1 MHFTRDD
8 IRAFLIYLGAE
19 FRGDRAISRNEE
31 EIRTSTLEDLRKK
44 LYQFYDITYGELSPS
59 SILSFINDRSRYQD
73 PGKYINPAVRFLT
86 WLQDVR
92 GEDYS
97 NLVRLLEGAKPKRTR
112 RKKKA
117 YAERGSVFDVTLED
131 VHTHILNIYRSDTRT
146 IPKLRAIT
154 ASALAASTGLRPEE
168 LKRLEPSDI
177 DPIQHYFILP
187 AEKSK
192 THTERVIPLHP
203 QVRIMLNLLLRYSR
217 SELLFSDG
225 SIRHVFS
232 RAGTLKLK
240 QFRKFFAIYSPKVGL
255 KDVYRI
261 AIMGHDSEELEK
273 LLQSIKLEVTE
284 EFYRKFTPE
293 AITQEYMKTWGR
305 VRIVPERVKFS

>member
-1 MHFTRDD
+1 VNFTRDD
-8 IRAFLIYLGAE
+8 IKAFLIYLGAE
-19 FRGDRAISRNEE
+19 FKGDKAISRDEE
-31 EIRTSTLEDLRKK
+31 ETRTATLEDLRKK
-44 LYQFYDITYGELSPS
+44 LYQFYDIVGGELSPT
-59 SILSFINDRSRYQD
+59 SILIFVNNRSRCQD
-73 PGKYINPAVRFLT
+73 PGKYINPVIRFIT

-92 GEDYS
+92 GEDYG
-97 NLVRLLEGAKPKRTR
+97 NLIRLLEGAKPKRTR

-117 YAERGSVFDVTLED
+117 YAEKGSVFDVTLEN
-131 VHTHILNIYRSDTRT
+131 VHTHILSIYRSNTRI

-168 LKRLEPSDI
+168 LKRLESSDL
-177 DPIQHYFILP
+177 DPAGNYFILP

-203 QVRIMLNLLLRYSR
+203 QVRNLLLILLRHNR
-217 SELLFSDG
+217 SDLLFSDG

-240 QFRKFFAIYSPKVGL
+240 QFRKFFAIYSARVGL
-255 KDVYRI
+255 MDVYRI
-261 AIMGHDSEELEK
+261 AIMGHDSDELER
-273 LLQSIKLEVTE
+273 LLQSMKLEVTE

-293 AITQEYMKTWGR
+293 AITKEYLKTWGR
-305 VRIVPERVKFS
+305 VRIVPERVKFA